1 MGSVSS
7 TSPNLSNL
15 LQTLSAASPELS
27 SMLSTPQMQ
36 SALAKASP
44 GDLVQL
50 SDQALELQQV
60 GSMFGSLDGT
70 QSTEFNP
77 APDSIL
83 SALSP
88 NSSTT
93 QSDLLLQA
101 LDSSLG
107 ITGTNGA
114 TSSSAG
120 SISTS
125 SSLAT
130 QIANSASSF
139 QTQAL
144 DALFGTSQ
152 PASPSLN
159 TLG

>member
-1 MGSVSS
+1 MGTVSS
-7 TSPNLSNL
+7 TSSNLSNL
-15 LQTLSAASPELS
+15 LQTLEAASPELS
-27 SMLSTPQMQ
+27 TMLSTPQMQ

-50 SDQALELQQV
+50 SDQAMQLQEV
-60 GSMFGSLDGT
+60 GLMFGSTDGT
-70 QSTEFNP
+70 QSTDSDS

-93 QSDLLLQA
+93 QPDLLLQA

-107 ITGTNGA
+107 VTGANGTTSNS
-114 TSSSAG
+114 TSST
-120 SISTS
+120 STS
-125 SSLAT
+125 SSLAD
-130 QIANSASSF
+130 QIASNASSF

-144 DALFGTSQ
+144 DALFNINQ
-152 PASPSLN
+152 PTDPSLS